1 MNVAQWAGLPLHT
14 LSVFPCGAFQK
25 KSPANIFA
33 EKESAADGRAQRADP
48 GGFLSF
54 RLVLFLSQKEK
65 ERKRTPKRKR
75 KDSEGKALPQRKSRS
90 KRYGAY
96 SGACLLLTIWIF
108 LTSTRKKLVATANR
122 REGVY
127 NRAGEPSVTFCGK
140 GGAAKQ
146 TNTPSFRWG
155 IVSGACSDVAHLTG
169 FEPVAYRLGGINR
182 PFCRVIH
189 GIKKSGQ
196 SLYYGI
202 F

>member
-1 MNVAQWAGLPLHT
+1 M
-14 LSVFPCGAFQK
+14 
-25 KSPANIFA
+25 
-33 EKESAADGRAQRADP
+33 
-48 GGFLSF
+48 
-54 RLVLFLSQKEK
+54 
-65 ERKRTPKRKR
+65 
-75 KDSEGKALPQRKSRS
+75 
-90 KRYGAY
+90 
-96 SGACLLLTIWIF
+96 TIWIF

-169 FEPVAYRLGGINR
+169 FEPVAYRLGGGRSILLSYRCLPLPLHYSRRARGLSRKRTGMRARREKAGARENECGTGVKMR
-182 PFCRVIH
+182 RTGERRRRAAGGPVPRGKENVVPH
-189 GIKKSGQ
+189 GG
-196 SLYYGI
+196 GAEGAA

>member
-1 MNVAQWAGLPLHT
+1 MKGSHRAALFHYPF
-14 LSVFPCGAFQK
+14 SVFILRGFSKEKPRK
-25 KSPANIFA
+25 IVFA
-33 EKESAADGRAQRADP
+33 DKERAADGRAQRRCRSR
-48 GGFLSF
+48 FLSF

-65 ERKRTPKRKR
+65 EHKRIPKRK
-75 KDSEGKALPQRKSRS
+75 GKALPQRKSRS